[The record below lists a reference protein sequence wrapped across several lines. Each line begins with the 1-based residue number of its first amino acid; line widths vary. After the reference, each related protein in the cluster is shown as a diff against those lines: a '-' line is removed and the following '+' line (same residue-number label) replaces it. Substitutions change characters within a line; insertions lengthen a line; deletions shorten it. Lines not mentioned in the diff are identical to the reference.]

1 MDKTAEEKAILKKQE
16 NARRNRERRA
26 RDGDRINQEKRD
38 KRASLKAIKTIK
50 VEITTPIL
58 KKSKTLPPQSTIPK
72 QDTTKYNYITFI
84 KAYYKK
90 HTGNDLLEDAD
101 IIKKIN
107 EHSYK
112 ALAISRQ
119 FKPILVAN
127 IKDIIKNPNQVKLI
141 YTIFRGI
148 RGFTDIEKQ
157 LDPYLAEYIR
167 QYQQQRSQVIATDDD
182 LNRIDFN
189 NQEEYETNLS
199 KLDNIADK
207 VIYSFM
213 LVIKGRVG
221 DLRMTKI
228 TTNKND
234 IKNEEYNW
242 VFENKLYINHT
253 KNNKKLIIDLPDN
266 LRFWNSIP
274 SGYILGRLIPAPTYS
289 QQIQRI
295 FLNLYGKTYTASNLR
310 HLYAT
315 FINNK
320 GSSLEEREASAKQ
333 SGHSAMEQLSYVYKV
348 KK

>member
-26 RDGDRINQEKRD
+26 RDGERINQEKRD

-50 VEITTPIL
+50 VEITTPTL
-58 KKSKTLPPQSTIPK
+58 KKAKTLPPQSTAPK

-90 HTGNDLLEDAD
+90 YTGDDLQEDAD

-107 EHSYK
+107 EQSYK
-112 ALAISRQ
+112 ALAVSKQ
-119 FKPILVAN
+119 FKPIINAT
-127 IKDIIKNPNQVKLI
+127 IKDIIKNPNQVKLVYI
-141 YTIFRGI
+141 IFRGI

-157 LDPYLAEYIR
+157 LEPYIKEYHQ
-167 QYQQQRSQVIATDDD
+167 QYQEQRSQVVATDED

-189 NQEEYETNLS
+189 NQKEYEENLS
-199 KLDNIADK
+199 KLDNITDK
-207 VIYSFM
+207 IIYSFM
-213 LVIKGRVG
+213 MVLKGRVG

-234 IKNEEYNW
+234 IKNDEYNW
-242 VFENKLYINHT
+242 VFENKLYINNT
-253 KNNKKLIIDLPDN
+253 KNKKKNIIDLPET
-266 LRFWNSIP
+266 LRFWNTIP
-274 SGYILGRLIPAPTYS
+274 NGYILGRLIPSPTYS

-295 FLNLYGKTYTASNLR
+295 FLKLYGKIYTSNNIR

-315 FINNK
+315 AINNK
-320 GSSLEEREASAKQ
+320 GATLQERQKTSKQ
-333 SGHSAMEQLSYVYKV
+333 SGHSVMEQLSYVYKV